1 MPSTIETS
9 SNCPPPP
16 SPPHLFSSFSC
27 GKFILLFASVDGL
40 HCVSLHCI
48 SLLLEVTLKFAVFCC
63 SATLMWGPRMQP
75 PCGGPWGVLTWVGP
89 ANASKASPRLRLTAH
104 MTASV
109 SNREMPCRAASR
121 SYLGRAGAGLRWC
134 LGKERC
140 LARQC
145 LLGRC
150 WSFASQPHLGWNH
163 AAALVQ

>member
-1 MPSTIETS
+1 MSSTSQTY

-16 SPPHLFSSFSC
+16 SAPHYYFRHFHAASSFFC
-27 GKFILLFASVDGL
+27 FPLVNGPHCFGLLWKA
-40 HCVSLHCI
+40 
-48 SLLLEVTLKFAVFCC
+48 TLKLPVFCC
-63 SATLMWGPRMQP
+63 SATLIWGPRMQP

>member
-1 MPSTIETS
+1 MPSTSDAEG
-9 SNCPPPP
+9 NCPPPLP
-16 SPPHLFSSFSC
+16 LSLIYFHDFHAASSFFCFSSVY
-27 GKFILLFASVDGL
+27 L
-40 HCVSLHCI
+40 LHCI
-48 SLLLEVTLKFAVFCC
+48 SLLFMATLKFAVFCC
-63 SATLMWGPRMQP
+63 SATLIWGPRMQP

-89 ANASKASPRLRLTAH
+89 ANASKAAPRLRLTAL

-109 SNREMPCRAASR
+109 SNREMFVGSIAVLPRP
-121 SYLGRAGAGLRWC
+121 GRYWRWR

>member
-1 MPSTIETS
+1 MYTKQNIISTVTPNPKLNIKRHNTIHTQMAI
-9 SNCPPPP
+9 N
-16 SPPHLFSSFSC
+16 SPRPRL
-27 GKFILLFASVDGL
+27 
-40 HCVSLHCI
+40 
-48 SLLLEVTLKFAVFCC
+48 
-63 SATLMWGPRMQP
+63 ATLMWGPRMQP